1 MKDDMQMTQPEADA
15 YMEEFKQNLGKVLS
29 VSKADMLKADAA
41 AKKKRAKQKRAKPS
55 NKRPVNRP

>member
-1 MKDDMQMTQPEADA
+1 MTQPEADA

-41 AKKKRAKQKRAKPS
+41 AKKKHAKQKRAKSS
-55 NKRPVNRP
+55 NK